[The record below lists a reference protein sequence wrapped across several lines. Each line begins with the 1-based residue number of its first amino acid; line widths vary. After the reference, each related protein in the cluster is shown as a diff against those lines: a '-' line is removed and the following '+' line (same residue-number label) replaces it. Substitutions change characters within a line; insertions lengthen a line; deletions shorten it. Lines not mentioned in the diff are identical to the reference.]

1 MSLVSDDEICRKS
14 IDNTKRDDARNRR
27 KDGAALDDADT
38 LELERTHK
46 VRYPKP

>member
-1 MSLVSDDEICRKS
+1 LSLVSDDEICRKP
-14 IDNTKRDDARNRR
+14 IDNKKRDAALNRR
-27 KDGAALDDADT
+27 KDGAALDDADA